1 MPMHAESVPGKPR
14 TRQRGFTLLEVLIAL
29 LVLALALLALSRTAA
44 NQVDNFAGLRERTI
58 AGWLA
63 ADVLTQT
70 RLTTPFPPAGKSDG
84 DRRFGGRDWY
94 WQLIVQTT
102 PVDSLRRLDV
112 RVFAATDRSAP
123 LAELTGFSG
132 TDLQP

>member
-1 MPMHAESVPGKPR
+1 M
-14 TRQRGFTLLEVLIAL
+14 LEVLIAL
-29 LVLALALLALSRTAA
+29 LVLALALLGLSRTAA
-44 NQVDNFAGLRERTI
+44 NQVNSFDALRQRTV

-63 ADVLTQT
+63 SDVLTQT

-84 DRRFGGRDWY
+84 ERRFGGRDWH

-112 RVFAATDRSAP
+112 RVYAGTDRSAP